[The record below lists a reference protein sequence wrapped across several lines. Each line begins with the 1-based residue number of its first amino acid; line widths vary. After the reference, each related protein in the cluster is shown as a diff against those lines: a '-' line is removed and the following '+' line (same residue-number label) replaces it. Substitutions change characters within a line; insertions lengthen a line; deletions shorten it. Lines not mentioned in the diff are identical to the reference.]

1 MFASFMASEEIQCFS
16 YQLDVLLI
24 TGNDKGVEDLFPVLC
39 QWLVFFILGLLGAT
53 DYPAILYQKHEVY
66 ETEC

>member
-1 MFASFMASEEIQCFS
+1 MASEEIQCFS

-39 QWLVFFILGLLGAT
+39 QRLVLFVLGLLGTT
-53 DYPAILYQKHEVY
+53 DYPAILYQKHKVN